1 MEIKKKIKNRDSEL
15 KWRRRK
21 KILKVMAVKK
31 PKTK

>member
-15 KWRRRK
+15 KWRCRK